1 MIRLDSKLLDKIVNT
16 PRYELNLSQPAL
28 GYVSGFITG
37 VMDIDPNE
45 ENLQKSDTLALALLF
60 IGYEWGKQSM
70 IAEVE
75 NMGGEKMKSYSVKY
89 YPKGDKWVI
98 YPIVRE
104 DLWVFNKVK
113 EPTETDP
120 AFQIILKSDSV
131 VKAVTFA
138 EQAFFENAPDKLWRK
153 DMGQL

>member
-1 MIRLDSKLLDKIVNT
+1 MTRLDSKLLDKIVNT

-45 ENLQKSDTLALALLF
+45 ENLQKSDTLTLALLF

-75 NMGGEKMKSYSVKY
+75 NMG
-89 YPKGDKWVI
+89 
-98 YPIVRE
+98 
-104 DLWVFNKVK
+104 
-113 EPTETDP
+113 
-120 AFQIILKSDSV
+120 
-131 VKAVTFA
+131 
-138 EQAFFENAPDKLWRK
+138 
-153 DMGQL
+153 